1 MPAEWLG
8 FAAALLPEFSLHP
21 GAMSLNSQMLWKRPG
36 QGDRRGDGCKPAKPA
51 AATGY
56 IFFFFARACASAWA

>member
-1 MPAEWLG
+1 MPAERLD

-21 GAMSLNSQMLWKRPG
+21 GATSLNSQKLWKRRG
-36 QGDRRGDGCKPAKPA
+36 EGDRRRHGCKPAKPA